1 MNSKANDANKMS
13 ALLAA
18 TLAAFLVPFMGASL
32 NIALP
37 TIGNEFQIDAVL
49 LSWISASFLLASAI
63 FALPFGRTADIY
75 GLKRIFIYGTI
86 TYIAFSF
93 LSGIAPSAVLLI
105 LFRVFQGIGAAM
117 MFGTGVAILTSV
129 FPLAER
135 GKALGI
141 NIAGV
146 YAGLS
151 IGPFLG
157 GVLTQYLGWRSIF
170 FLNVLLGLIVISFV
184 VFRLKG
190 EWAECKGEKF
200 DVKSAVVYSF
210 ALLFLMYGFSL
221 IPEALG
227 IILTVIGITG
237 VLIFVITDTKAKNP
251 LLDMRLFFKNRIF
264 AFSNLAALINYSTTT
279 GAVFLLSLY
288 LQYILGYTPQKA
300 GLALLPLPLIM
311 VIISP
316 VAGELSDKID
326 PRILV
331 SIGMAL
337 TAVGLSFFIFV
348 GFFTELLYI
357 IAGQLVLGS
366 GFALFASP
374 NTNAIMGSVKK
385 RNYGV
390 ASATA
395 STMRLTGQVL
405 SFGIAILIFSLI
417 IGKVQITPDAYF
429 NLLESIRAAFKIF
442 AIICFIG
449 IFTTIFGKISDLRD

>member
-1 MNSKANDANKMS
+1 MEVNDTTKMT

-18 TLAAFLVPFMGASL
+18 TLAAFLVPFMGSSL

-37 TIGNEFQIDAVL
+37 TVGNEFGADAVL

-63 FALPFGRTADIY
+63 FTLPFGRIADIY
-75 GLKRIFIYGTI
+75 GLKRIFTYGII
-86 TYIAFSF
+86 TYVIFSF
-93 LSGIAPSAVLLI
+93 LSGMAPSAVLLI
-105 LFRVFQGIGAAM
+105 LFRAFQGVGASM

-141 NIAGV
+141 NLAGV
-146 YAGLS
+146 YLGLS
-151 IGPFLG
+151 MGPVLG
-157 GVLTQYLGWRSIF
+157 GIMTQYLGWRSIF
-170 FLNVLLGLIVISFV
+170 FLNVLLGLIAISFV
-184 VFRLKG
+184 LLRLKG

-200 DVKSAVVYSF
+200 DLKSAVVYSF

-221 IPEALG
+221 IPETAG
-227 IILTVIGITG
+227 IILTLIGIIG
-237 VLIFVITDTKAKNP
+237 IFAFVLVDIKVDSP
-251 LLDMRLFFKNRIF
+251 LLDMGLFLKNKVF
-264 AFSNLAALINYSTTT
+264 ALSNLAALINYSTTT

-300 GLALLPLPLIM
+300 GLVLLPLPLIM

-316 VAGELSDKID
+316 IAGELSDKID
-326 PRILV
+326 PRILA

-337 TAVGLSFFIFV
+337 TAVGLSFFIYI
-348 GFFTELLYI
+348 GFFTGMPYI

-366 GFALFASP
+366 GFALFSSP

-395 STMRLTGQVL
+395 STMRLSGQVL
-405 SFGIAILIFSLI
+405 SFGIIILIFSLL
-417 IGKVQITPDAYF
+417 IGKVQITPDTYF
-429 NLLESIRAAFKIF
+429 NLLGSIRVAFKVF
-442 AIICFIG
+442 AVACFIG
-449 IFTTIFGKISDLRD
+449 IFTTAYGKIASL

>member
-1 MNSKANDANKMS
+1 MDHKARDANKMS

-18 TLAAFLVPFMGASL
+18 TLAAFLVPFMGSSL

-37 TIGNEFQIDAVL
+37 TIGNEFAIDAVL
-49 LSWISASFLLASAI
+49 LTWISASFLLASAI
-63 FALPFGRTADIY
+63 FTLPFGRVADIY
-75 GLKRIFIYGTI
+75 GLKRIFTYGII
-86 TYIAFSF
+86 TYVIFSF
-93 LSGIAPSAVLLI
+93 LSGIAPSAILLI
-105 LFRVFQGIGAAM
+105 IFRAFQGIGASM

-141 NIAGV
+141 NVAGV
-146 YAGLS
+146 YVGLS

-157 GVLTQYLGWRSIF
+157 GILTQYLGWRSIF
-170 FLNVLLGLIVISFV
+170 FLNVLLGLVVISFV
-184 VFRLKG
+184 LLRLKG
-190 EWAECKGEKF
+190 EWAECRGEKF
-200 DVKSAVVYSF
+200 DVKSAVVYSI

-221 IPEALG
+221 IPETLG
-227 IILTVIGITG
+227 IILTVMGIIG
-237 VLIFVITDTKAKNP
+237 VLAFIITDIKVKNP
-251 LLDMRLFFKNRIF
+251 LLDMGLFLKNRIF

-288 LQYILGYTPQKA
+288 LQYILGYTPQEA
-300 GLALLPLPLIM
+300 GLALLPLPLMM

-326 PRILV
+326 PRIIA

-337 TAVGLSFFIFV
+337 TAFGLSFFIFV
-348 GFFTELLYI
+348 GFFTGLPYI

-366 GFALFASP
+366 GFALFSSP

-405 SFGIAILIFSLI
+405 SFGIAILIFSLL
-417 IGKVQITPDAYF
+417 IGNVQITPDTYF
-429 NLLESIRAAFKIF
+429 NLLESVRVTFKIF
-442 AIICFIG
+442 AVICFVG
-449 IFTTIFGKISDLRD
+449 IFITIFGKISSLKT

>member
-1 MNSKANDANKMS
+1 MDNKADDATKMT

-18 TLAAFLVPFMGASL
+18 TLAAFLVPFMGSSL

-37 TIGNEFQIDAVL
+37 TIGNEFAADAIL
-49 LSWISASFLLASAI
+49 LSWISASFLLTSAI
-63 FALPFGRTADIY
+63 FTLPFGRIADIY
-75 GLKRIFIYGTI
+75 GLKRIFTYGII
-86 TYIAFSF
+86 TYAIFSF
-93 LSGIAPSAVLLI
+93 LSGIAPSAILLI
-105 LFRVFQGIGAAM
+105 LFRAFQGIGASM
-117 MFGTGVAILTSV
+117 MFGTGIAILTSV

-141 NIAGV
+141 NLAGV
-146 YAGLS
+146 YFGLS

-157 GVLTQYLGWRSIF
+157 GIMTQYLGWRSIF

-184 VFRLKG
+184 FLRLKG
-190 EWAECKGEKF
+190 EWAECIGEKF
-200 DVKSAVVYSF
+200 DLKSAVVYSF

-221 IPEALG
+221 IPETLG
-227 IILTVIGITG
+227 IILTIIGIIG
-237 VLIFVITDTKAKNP
+237 ILIFIMVDIKVDNP
-251 LLDMRLFFKNRIF
+251 LLDMGLFFKNRIF

-288 LQYILGYTPQKA
+288 LQYILGYTPQRA
-300 GLALLPLPLIM
+300 GLVLLPLPLIM

-316 VAGELSDKID
+316 IAGELSDKID
-326 PRILV
+326 PRILA

-337 TAVGLSFFIFV
+337 TAIGLSFFIYV
-348 GFFTELLYI
+348 GFFTGLPYI
-357 IAGQLVLGS
+357 IAGQLVLGA
-366 GFALFASP
+366 GFALFSSP

-395 STMRLTGQVL
+395 STMRLSGQVL
-405 SFGIAILIFSLI
+405 SFGIVILIFSLL

-429 NLLESIRAAFKIF
+429 NLLESIRVAFKVFAVICFMGIF
-442 AIICFIG
+442 A
-449 IFTTIFGKISDLRD
+449 TVYGKVSSL

>member
-1 MNSKANDANKMS
+1 MDSKANDATKMT

-18 TLAAFLVPFMGASL
+18 TLAAFLVPFMGSSL

-37 TIGNEFQIDAVL
+37 TIGNEFAADAIL
-49 LSWISASFLLASAI
+49 LSWISASFLLTSAI
-63 FALPFGRTADIY
+63 FTLPFGRIADIY
-75 GLKRIFIYGTI
+75 GLKRIFTYGII
-86 TYIAFSF
+86 TYAIFSF
-93 LSGIAPSAVLLI
+93 LSGIAPSAILLI
-105 LFRVFQGIGAAM
+105 LFRAFQGIGASM
-117 MFGTGVAILTSV
+117 MFGTGIAILTSV

-141 NIAGV
+141 NLAGV
-146 YAGLS
+146 YFGLS

-157 GVLTQYLGWRSIF
+157 GIMTQYLGWRSIF

-184 VFRLKG
+184 FLRLKG
-190 EWAECKGEKF
+190 EWAECIGEKF
-200 DVKSAVVYSF
+200 DLKSAVVYSF

-221 IPEALG
+221 IPETLG
-227 IILTVIGITG
+227 IILTIIGIIG
-237 VLIFVITDTKAKNP
+237 ILIFIMVDIKVDNP
-251 LLDMRLFFKNRIF
+251 LLDMGLFFKNRIF

-288 LQYILGYTPQKA
+288 LQYILGYTPQRA
-300 GLALLPLPLIM
+300 GLVLLPLPLIM

-316 VAGELSDKID
+316 IAGELSDKID
-326 PRILV
+326 PRILA

-337 TAVGLSFFIFV
+337 TAIGLSFFIYV
-348 GFFTELLYI
+348 GFFTGLHYI

-366 GFALFASP
+366 GFALFSSP

-395 STMRLTGQVL
+395 STMRLSGQVL
-405 SFGIAILIFSLI
+405 SFGIVILLFSLL

-429 NLLESIRAAFKIF
+429 NLLESIRVAFKVFAVICFLGIF
-442 AIICFIG
+442 A
-449 IFTTIFGKISDLRD
+449 TVYGKVSSL

>member
-1 MNSKANDANKMS
+1 MDNKADDATKMT

-18 TLAAFLVPFMGASL
+18 TLAAFLVPFMGSSL

-37 TIGNEFQIDAVL
+37 TIGNEFAADAIL
-49 LSWISASFLLASAI
+49 LSWISASFLLTSAI
-63 FALPFGRTADIY
+63 FTLPFGRIADIY
-75 GLKRIFIYGTI
+75 GLKRIFTYGII
-86 TYIAFSF
+86 TYAIFSF
-93 LSGIAPSAVLLI
+93 LSGIAPSAILLI
-105 LFRVFQGIGAAM
+105 LFRAFQGIGASM
-117 MFGTGVAILTSV
+117 MFGTGIAILTSV

-141 NIAGV
+141 NLAGV
-146 YAGLS
+146 YFGLS

-157 GVLTQYLGWRSIF
+157 GILTQYLGWRSIF

-184 VFRLKG
+184 FFRLKG
-190 EWAECKGEKF
+190 EWAECIGEKF
-200 DVKSAVVYSF
+200 DLKSAVVYSF

-221 IPEALG
+221 IPETLG
-227 IILTVIGITG
+227 IILTIIGIIG
-237 VLIFVITDTKAKNP
+237 ILIFIMADIKVDNP
-251 LLDMRLFFKNRIF
+251 LLDMGLFFKNRIF

-288 LQYILGYTPQKA
+288 LQYILGYTPQRA
-300 GLALLPLPLIM
+300 GLVLLPLPLIM

-316 VAGELSDKID
+316 IAGELSDKID
-326 PRILV
+326 PRILA

-337 TAVGLSFFIFV
+337 TAIGLSFFIYV
-348 GFFTELLYI
+348 GFFTGLPYI
-357 IAGQLVLGS
+357 IAGQLVLGA
-366 GFALFASP
+366 GFALFSSP

-395 STMRLTGQVL
+395 STMRLSGQVL
-405 SFGIAILIFSLI
+405 SFGIVILIFSLL

-429 NLLESIRAAFKIF
+429 NLLESIRVAFKVFAVICFLGIF
-442 AIICFIG
+442 A
-449 IFTTIFGKISDLRD
+449 TVYGKVSSL

>member
-1 MNSKANDANKMS
+1 MDNKVNDANKMS

-37 TIGNEFQIDAVL
+37 TIGNEFQIDAIL

-63 FALPFGRTADIY
+63 FALPFGRIADIY
-75 GLKRIFIYGTI
+75 GLKRIFIYGII
-86 TYIAFSF
+86 TYVVFSF
-93 LSGIAPSAVLLI
+93 LSGIAPSVILLI
-105 LFRVFQGIGAAM
+105 IFRAFQGIGAAM
-117 MFGTGVAILTSV
+117 MFGTGIAILTSV
-129 FPLAER
+129 FTIQER

-141 NIAGV
+141 NVAGV
-146 YAGLS
+146 YMGLT

-157 GVLTQYLGWRSIF
+157 GILTQYLGWRSIF

-184 VFRLKG
+184 LLQLKG

-200 DVKSAVVYSF
+200 DLKSAIVYSL

-221 IPEALG
+221 IPETLG
-227 IILTVIGITG
+227 IILTLVGIIG
-237 VLIFVITDTKAKNP
+237 VLAFVITDMKATNP
-251 LLDMRLFFKNRIF
+251 LLDMKLFFKNKIF

-300 GLALLPLPLIM
+300 GLVLLPLPLIM

-316 VAGELSDKID
+316 IAGEISDRID
-326 PRILV
+326 PRILAT
-331 SIGMAL
+331 IGMAL

-348 GFFTELLYI
+348 GFFTELPYI
-357 IAGQLVLGS
+357 IVGQLVLGS
-366 GFALFASP
+366 GFALFSSP

-385 RNYGV
+385 RHYGV

-405 SFGIAILIFSLI
+405 SFGIVILGFSLL
-417 IGKVQITPDAYF
+417 IGKVQITPDTYF
-429 NLLESIRAAFKIF
+429 NLLGSIRVVFEVF
-442 AIICFIG
+442 AVICFFG
-449 IFTTIFGKISDLRD
+449 MFATLFGKISDLKD

>member
-1 MNSKANDANKMS
+1 MDNKADDATKMT

-18 TLAAFLVPFMGASL
+18 TLAAFLVPFMGSSL

-37 TIGNEFQIDAVL
+37 TIGNEFAADAIL
-49 LSWISASFLLASAI
+49 LSWISASFLLTSAI
-63 FALPFGRTADIY
+63 FTLPFGRIADIY
-75 GLKRIFIYGTI
+75 GLKRIFTYGII
-86 TYIAFSF
+86 TYAIFSF
-93 LSGIAPSAVLLI
+93 LSGIAPSAILLI
-105 LFRVFQGIGAAM
+105 LFRAFQGIGASM
-117 MFGTGVAILTSV
+117 MFGTGIAILTSV

-141 NIAGV
+141 NLAGV
-146 YAGLS
+146 YFGLS

-157 GVLTQYLGWRSIF
+157 GILTQYLGWRSIF

-184 VFRLKG
+184 FFRLKG
-190 EWAECKGEKF
+190 EWAECIGEKF
-200 DVKSAVVYSF
+200 DLKSAVVYSF

-221 IPEALG
+221 IPETLG
-227 IILTVIGITG
+227 IILTIIGIIG
-237 VLIFVITDTKAKNP
+237 ILIFIMVDIKVDNP
-251 LLDMRLFFKNRIF
+251 LLDMGLFFKNRIF

-288 LQYILGYTPQKA
+288 LQYILGYTPQRA
-300 GLALLPLPLIM
+300 GLVLLPLPLIM

-316 VAGELSDKID
+316 IAGELSDKID
-326 PRILV
+326 PRILA

-337 TAVGLSFFIFV
+337 TAIGLSFFIYV
-348 GFFTELLYI
+348 GFFTGLPYI

-366 GFALFASP
+366 GFALFSSP

-395 STMRLTGQVL
+395 STMRLSGQVL
-405 SFGIAILIFSLI
+405 SFGIVILIFSLL

-429 NLLESIRAAFKIF
+429 NLLESIRVAFKVFAVICFLGIF
-442 AIICFIG
+442 A
-449 IFTTIFGKISDLRD
+449 TVYGKVSSL

>member
-1 MNSKANDANKMS
+1 MEVNDTTKMT

-18 TLAAFLVPFMGASL
+18 TLAAFLVPFMGSSL

-37 TIGNEFQIDAVL
+37 TVGNEFGADAVL

-63 FALPFGRTADIY
+63 FTLPFGRIADIY
-75 GLKRIFIYGTI
+75 GLKRIFTYGII
-86 TYIAFSF
+86 TYVIFSF

-105 LFRVFQGIGAAM
+105 LFRAFQGVGASM

-141 NIAGV
+141 NLAGV
-146 YAGLS
+146 YLGLS
-151 IGPFLG
+151 MGPVLG
-157 GVLTQYLGWRSIF
+157 GIMTQYLGWRSIF
-170 FLNVLLGLIVISFV
+170 FLNVLLGLIAISFV
-184 VFRLKG
+184 LLRLKG

-200 DVKSAVVYSF
+200 DLKSAVVYSL

-221 IPEALG
+221 IPETAG
-227 IILTVIGITG
+227 IILTLIGIIG
-237 VLIFVITDTKAKNP
+237 IFAFILVDIKGDSP
-251 LLDMRLFFKNRIF
+251 LLDMKLFLKNKIF
-264 AFSNLAALINYSTTT
+264 ALSNLAALINYSTTT

-288 LQYILGYTPQKA
+288 LQYILGYTPQRA
-300 GLALLPLPLIM
+300 GLVLLPLPLIM

-316 VAGELSDKID
+316 IAGELSDKID
-326 PRILV
+326 PRVLA

-337 TAVGLSFFIFV
+337 TAVGLSFFIYI
-348 GFFTELLYI
+348 GFFTGLPYI

-366 GFALFASP
+366 GFALFSSP

-395 STMRLTGQVL
+395 STMRLSGQVL
-405 SFGIAILIFSLI
+405 SFGIIILIFSLL
-417 IGKVQITPDAYF
+417 IGKVQITPDTYF
-429 NLLESIRAAFKIF
+429 NLLGSIQIAFKVF
-442 AIICFIG
+442 AVACFIG
-449 IFTTIFGKISDLRD
+449 IFTTAYGKITSI

>member
-1 MNSKANDANKMS
+1 
-13 ALLAA
+13 
-18 TLAAFLVPFMGASL
+18 MGSSL

-37 TIGNEFQIDAVL
+37 TIGNEFAADAIL
-49 LSWISASFLLASAI
+49 LSWISASFLLTSAI
-63 FALPFGRTADIY
+63 FTLPFGRIADIY
-75 GLKRIFIYGTI
+75 GLKRIFTYGII
-86 TYIAFSF
+86 TYTIFSF
-93 LSGIAPSAVLLI
+93 LSGIAPSAILLI
-105 LFRVFQGIGAAM
+105 LFRAFQGIGASM
-117 MFGTGVAILTSV
+117 MFGTGIAILTSV

-141 NIAGV
+141 NLAGV
-146 YAGLS
+146 YFGLS

-157 GVLTQYLGWRSIF
+157 GILTQYFGWRSIF

-184 VFRLKG
+184 FLRLKG
-190 EWAECKGEKF
+190 EWAECIGEKF
-200 DVKSAVVYSF
+200 DLKSAVVYSF

-221 IPEALG
+221 IPETLG
-227 IILTVIGITG
+227 IILTIIGIIG
-237 VLIFVITDTKAKNP
+237 ILIFIMVDIKVDNP
-251 LLDMRLFFKNRIF
+251 LLDMGLFFKNRIF

-288 LQYILGYTPQKA
+288 LQYILGHTPQRA
-300 GLALLPLPLIM
+300 GLVLLPLPLIM

-316 VAGELSDKID
+316 IAGELSDKID
-326 PRILV
+326 PRILA

-337 TAVGLSFFIFV
+337 TAIGLSFFIYV
-348 GFFTELLYI
+348 GFFTGLPYI

-366 GFALFASP
+366 GFALFSSP

-395 STMRLTGQVL
+395 STMRLSGQVL
-405 SFGIAILIFSLI
+405 SFGIVILLFSLL

-429 NLLESIRAAFKIF
+429 NLLESIRVAFKVFAVICFLGIF
-442 AIICFIG
+442 A
-449 IFTTIFGKISDLRD
+449 TVYGKVSSL

>member
-1 MNSKANDANKMS
+1 MNNKANDATKIT

-18 TLAAFLVPFMGASL
+18 TLAAFLVPFMGSSL

-37 TIGNEFQIDAVL
+37 TIGNEFAADAIL

-63 FALPFGRTADIY
+63 FTLPFGRIADIY
-75 GLKRIFIYGTI
+75 GLKRIFTYGII
-86 TYIAFSF
+86 TYTVFSF

-105 LFRVFQGIGAAM
+105 TFRAFQGIGASM
-117 MFGTGVAILTSV
+117 MFGTGIAILTAV

-141 NIAGV
+141 NLAGV
-146 YAGLS
+146 YFGLS

-157 GVLTQYLGWRSIF
+157 GIITQYFGWRSIF

-184 VFRLKG
+184 FLRLKG
-190 EWAECKGEKF
+190 EWAECMGEKF
-200 DVKSAVVYSF
+200 NVKSAAVYSF
-210 ALLFLMYGFSL
+210 ALLFIMYGFSL
-221 IPEALG
+221 IPETLG
-227 IILTVIGITG
+227 IILTVMGIIG
-237 VLIFVITDTKAKNP
+237 VLIFVMVDTRVKDP
-251 LLDMRLFFKNRIF
+251 LLDMNLFFKNKIF
-264 AFSNLAALINYSTTT
+264 ALSNLAALINYSTTT

-300 GLALLPLPLIM
+300 GLVLLPLPLTM
-311 VIISP
+311 VIVSP

-326 PRILV
+326 PRILA

-337 TAVGLSFFIFV
+337 TAIGLSFFIFV
-348 GFFTELLYI
+348 GFFTGLPYI
-357 IAGQLVLGS
+357 IVGQLVLGS
-366 GFALFASP
+366 GFALFSSP

-395 STMRLTGQVL
+395 STMRLSGQVL
-405 SFGIAILIFSLI
+405 SFGIIILIFSLL

-429 NLLESIRAAFKIF
+429 NLLESIRVAFKVF
-442 AIICFIG
+442 AVACFIG
-449 IFTTIFGKISDLRD
+449 IFTTVYGKISSL